1 MKQEGG
7 DWRVRALG
15 PAGWVGRV
23 GGGVLT
29 QLLCLKVG
37 GAAALAFTF
46 TVDGGHLDLVVGLW
60 PQTHDGE
67 GGGVCE
73 GREETD

>member
-1 MKQEGG
+1 MGEQ
-7 DWRVRALG
+7 
-15 PAGWVGRV
+15 

-29 QLLCLKVG
+29 QLLRLKVG

-46 TVDGGHLDLVVGLW
+46 TVDGGHLDLAVGLR